1 MKNYQKDEI
10 FAENT
15 FPVSG
20 FEFND
25 EVVEVFPDMI
35 RRSVPGYAQTLDL
48 IEVAAASFAVAET
61 NCYDLGCS
69 LGAGALRIEKAT
81 TQTNCRI
88 IAVDNSQ
95 PMIDR
100 LNFHLANLHY
110 KTRIKPMLED
120 VLDLQMSNASLAVIS
135 YTLQFVQSEQRSELL
150 KKVSA
155 AMIAGAALVLSEKV
169 AFESDAESELMN
181 NLHLEF
187 KRLNGYSDMEI
198 AGKRAALENVLVPE
212 TIKTHLNRLKSVGFR
227 EVFVALRHL
236 NFATFVGI
244 K

>member
-1 MKNYQKDEI
+1 MKNYQKDKI

-15 FPVSG
+15 FPVSE

-110 KTRIKPMLED
+110 KTRIQPMLED
-120 VLDLQMSNASLAVIS
+120 VLDLRMTNASLAVMS
-135 YTLQFVQSEQRSELL
+135 YTLQFVQSEQRSGLL
-150 KKVSA
+150 KKVSS

-181 NLHLEF
+181 DLHLEF

-212 TIKTHLNRLKSVGFR
+212 TIETHLNRLKSVGFR
-227 EVFVALRHL
+227 KAYVALRHL